1 MIIGGAD
8 VSGNTIGGGQHRYIA
23 IVIGKEEII
32 NRIHSKIGLTEIHM
46 VRLDAQQKSSVRQ
59 NLDFKSDEI
68 LVLCIEVERQHIID
82 LIFSHARLHP
92 KTRSRQSIQQK
103 FDYHL
108 LDLIKERIE
117 TFARGHKSALTDVI
131 IQCESDMELTIK
143 NWKMTSARRGKAYEI
158 SDAVAH
164 FNEKG
169 TKLKRCIELD
179 LRDELRNRMEYDLL
193 R

>member
-1 MIIGGAD
+1 MIIGGTD
-8 VSGNTIGGGQHRYIA
+8 VSGNTVGGGQHRYIA
-23 IVIGKEEII
+23 IVIGKEESI
-32 NRIHSKIGLTEIHM
+32 NRVYGKIGLAEIHM
-46 VRLDAQQKSSVRQ
+46 VRLDAQQKSTVRQ

-68 LVLCIEVERQHIID
+68 LVLCIEVERQHIVD
-82 LIFSHARLHP
+82 LIFKHTRLHP
-92 KTRSRQSIQQK
+92 KTRSRQSIQQR

-117 TFARGHKSALTDVI
+117 TFALSHKSALIDII
-131 IQCESDMELTIK
+131 IQCDSDMELTIK
-143 NWKMTSARRGKAYEI
+143 NWKMTSTRRSKAYEI

-169 TKLKRCIELD
+169 IRLKGCIDLD
-179 LRDELRNRMEYDLL
+179 LRDELKRRMEYDLL

>member
-1 MIIGGAD
+1 MIISGAD
-8 VSGNTIGGGQHRYIA
+8 VSGNTVGGGQHRYIA
-23 IVIGKEEII
+23 IVIGKEESI

-46 VRLDAQQKSSVRQ
+46 VRLDAQQKSTVRQ

-68 LVLCIEVERQHIID
+68 LVLCIEVERQHIVD
-82 LIFSHARLHP
+82 LIFKHAHLYP
-92 KTRSRQSIQQK
+92 KTRSRQSIQQR

-117 TFARGHKSALTDVI
+117 TFTLGHKSALTDIVV
-131 IQCESDMELTIK
+131 QCDSDMELTVK
-143 NWKMTSARRGKAYEI
+143 NWKMVSARRGKAYEI

-169 TKLKRCIELD
+169 THLKGCIDLD
-179 LRDELRNRMEYDLL
+179 LRDELRNKMEYDLL

>member
-8 VSGNTIGGGQHRYIA
+8 VSGNTVGGGQHRYIA
-23 IVIGKEEII
+23 IVIGKEESI
-32 NRIHSKIGLTEIHM
+32 NRIHNKIGLKEIHM
-46 VRLDAQQKSSVRQ
+46 VRLDAQQKLTVKQ
-59 NLDFKSDEI
+59 NLDFRSDEI

-92 KTRSRQSIQQK
+92 RTRSRQSIQQR
-103 FDYHL
+103 FDHLL
-108 LDLIKERIE
+108 LDLIKKRME
-117 TFARGHKSALTDVI
+117 TFAFGHGSALTDIV
-131 IQCESDMELTIK
+131 IQCESDMELTVK
-143 NWKMTSARRGKAYEI
+143 NWKMPSARRGKAYEI

-179 LRDELRNRMEYDLL
+179 LRDELRSRMEYDFLG
-193 R
+193 